1 MKLSIEN
8 LKEGI
13 KWWQEGKWPN
23 DYLNHEYYSIYESRT
38 DGLTERWLQL
48 TLERLV
54 RWKALRSSKP
64 GNTKANFARLIE
76 TQLPDLRT
84 EYQRIID
91 ISRGEPSIRSLV
103 WQDISKLYEKMAGI
117 KDGSAVFAS
126 KLGHFIFPNVFIV
139 MDNLGT
145 QVAGYDD
152 YWPGM
157 VNEWNL
163 FQDKD
168 AAFDLLKN
176 EIERH
181 SLDPIHTLYPYET
194 KIIELCHIGD
204 KWKKTKKGRGA
215 PNYSSSSKQFQ
226 PPPFLSGIEKSMIR
240 KISDR
245 AKPGSISLGLGEPDL
260 PTPEVIRREAVRV
273 IQEEKNGYTLQ
284 AGLPE
289 LRQRI
294 ASDYAHLDLSTDQV
308 IVTAGSQESLYLIL
322 RTLVEAGDEVLIPN
336 PGFIAYPMITRMVG
350 GRAVTYRLPAKSDF
364 GFDLDDFRSKLSSR
378 TKVVICISPSNPT
391 GRALSRDD
399 LRGLADAVTESGSNA
414 FIVSDEIYR
423 ELYYTP
429 ERPASISEFYPR
441 TIVVSG
447 LSKSMRMTGWRIGWL
462 AGEEAVMR
470 AALVLHGYVVTCA
483 SSISQKAALAAWTDE
498 AAVSREEMRA
508 IFHRRRDHLLGLL
521 RNELGLRCVTPDGAF
536 YTMVDVSAYGD
547 ELRVAEA
554 GLEHGVVT
562 IPASAFGSES
572 KGYLRISF
580 CADEEKLSEG
590 VRRIGEALKS
600 LERQYHTR

>member
-64 GNTKANFARLIE
+64 GNTKAKFARLIE

-226 PPPFLSGIEKSMIR
+226 PPPFLRGIEKSMIR

-260 PTPEVIRREAVRV
+260 PTPDVIIREAVRV
-273 IQEEKNGYTLQ
+273 IQEEKSGYTLQ
-284 AGLPE
+284 AGIPALCK
-289 LRQRI
+289 RI
-294 ASDYAHLDLSTDQV
+294 AGDYPHMNLSADNV
-308 IVTAGSQESLYLIL
+308 VVTAGSQESLYLIL
-322 RTLVEAGDEVLIPN
+322 RTLVEEGDEVLIPN
-336 PGFIAYPMITRMVG
+336 PGFIAYPMILKMIGAKMVS
-350 GRAVTYRLPAKSDF
+350 YRLPAQSDF
-364 GFDLDDFRSKLSSR
+364 SFDLDDFKKQITPK

-391 GRALSRDD
+391 GRALSKDE
-399 LRGLADAVTESGSNA
+399 LQAMADAVMASGSDA
-414 FIVSDEIYR
+414 FIVIDEIYR
-423 ELYYTP
+423 ELYSTP

-441 TIVVSG
+441 TIIVSG

-462 AGEEAVMR
+462 AGEADVMR

-498 AAVSREEMRA
+498 AAAARAEYRA
-508 IFHRRRDHLLGLL
+508 IFHRRRDHLLRLL
-521 RNELGLRCVTPDGAF
+521 RDELGLRCVTPEGAF
-536 YTMVDVSAYGD
+536 YTMVDVSKYGD
-547 ELRVAEA
+547 ELKVAEA
-554 GLEHGVVT
+554 GLEQGVVT
-562 IPASAFGSES
+562 IPAAAFGDES
-572 KGYLRISF
+572 KGFLRISF

-590 VRRIGEALKS
+590 VRRLGAALKS
-600 LERQYHTR
+600 LKS